1 MKRRSIEKIRKLY
14 LISSIL
20 VGILSPLTCLYL
32 FPDFDPKKY
41 PISYF
46 GIFKDTSLI
55 FLISLV
61 IFSIAIFWNG
71 ITIIRKLIKQKKYH
85 FILKALLITAS
96 VCLFITGIIP
106 MDFKL
111 LHQIPALFFFLIYNF
126 FIFMFGITRSLSYV
140 RKGLFSVL
148 TGSVM
153 LLSFLFQATVLQ
165 N

>member
-32 FPDFDPKKY
+32 FPDFDPKKH
-41 PISYF
+41 PVSYF
-46 GIFKDTSLI
+46 GIFEDTFLI

-85 FILKALLITAS
+85 FILKVLLTIAS
-96 VCLFITGIIP
+96 ICLFITGIISNLY
-106 MDFKL
+106 L
-111 LHQIPALFFFLIYNF
+111 LLLNITYIYSLFRDILI
-126 FIFMFGITRSLSYV
+126 
-140 RKGLFSVL
+140 
-148 TGSVM
+148 
-153 LLSFLFQATVLQ
+153 
-165 N
+165 